1 MATKFFKKK
10 PIVIEAIQWDGG
22 NTAEVLA
29 FATGKAYH
37 KNGEAGGC
45 EQHYIGIQTL
55 DGLMRASVGDY
66 VLRGVNGEFYP
77 CKPDIFA
84 KTYEEVCGIC
94 HSALTT
100 CASSGHSGCL
110 QCETGWQQ
118 DTADIWLCPACVAQT
133 TDTFKS
139 AGDMPTDNIGAFID
153 ANGESS

>member
-1 MATKFFKKK
+1 
-10 PIVIEAIQWDGG
+10 
-22 NTAEVLA
+22 
-29 FATGKAYH
+29 
-37 KNGEAGGC
+37 
-45 EQHYIGIQTL
+45 
-55 DGLMRASVGDY
+55 MRASVGDY

-100 CASSGHSGCL
+100 CASCGHSGCL